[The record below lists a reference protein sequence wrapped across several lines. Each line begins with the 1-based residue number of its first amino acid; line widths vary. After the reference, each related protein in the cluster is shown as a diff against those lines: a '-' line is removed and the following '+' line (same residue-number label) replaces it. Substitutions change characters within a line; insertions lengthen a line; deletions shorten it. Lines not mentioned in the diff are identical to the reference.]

1 MEWGAKGVYAWARR
15 PQYGTRICLGV
26 ETLRAGDANGEAR
39 STVRITEELKAR
51 LPGIHAVVT
60 DGVLHHR
67 HIDPLMRQ
75 DLLIVNKPTQAP
87 AGRGVTVGKRHEKV
101 HHLETISISRCRH
114 RIFAIGGALYEQRT
128 DDTGTQTY
136 QPIKSYTLRRRRSTY
151 TDWYRSATLECARC
165 GGFKNKTFSL
175 LQTPQDTHAK
185 FLRSE
190 YLRQIAP
197 TDSDFP
203 RIYGFRP
210 NSESANN
217 GTEQAWHL
225 RRIPGYGWDNQAL
238 CMLLHASQINSEA
251 WQVHLGRT
259 TDHGV
264 PRDPEDPVDRAA

>member
-1 MEWGAKGVYAWARR
+1 
-15 PQYGTRICLGV
+15 
-26 ETLRAGDANGEAR
+26 
-39 STVRITEELKAR
+39 
-51 LPGIHAVVT
+51 
-60 DGVLHHR
+60 
-67 HIDPLMRQ
+67 MRQ

-238 CMLLHASQINSEA
+238 ACSST
-251 WQVHLGRT
+251 R
-259 TDHGV
+259 
-264 PRDPEDPVDRAA
+264 PRSTPKRGKSTSDAPRITACPETPKIPWTAPPKPAKAQTPAPPTAFGP